1 MVMLPTSTLH
11 RWRRDLFVR
20 GLREGF
26 VDAEQVEADIPPGM
40 MSASE
45 RWLLYFSLSASEIE
59 LRDAHGRVL
68 TPDDIVPEGRR
79 QKAKPRR
86 TPKRK

>member
-1 MVMLPTSTLH
+1 MVMLPTSLLH

-20 GLREGF
+20 GLREGY
-26 VDAEQVEADIPPGM
+26 VDAERVEEEIPPGM

-59 LRDAHGRVL
+59 LRDRQGRVL
-68 TPDDIVPEGRR
+68 TPDEIVPEGRR
-79 QKAKPRR
+79 QRAKPRR
-86 TPKRK
+86 KPPSD